1 MGRYTEQTITTGSN
15 ASQMYTTTKY
25 QKIPLSFE
33 DIFVITTIGDRLDVL
48 ADQYYNDSTLWWVI
62 SMANDQLD
70 QSSYYVEPGIQL
82 RIPANLAGILSNF
95 KVLNE
100 S

>member
-1 MGRYTEQTITTGSN
+1 MGRYTEQPIITGSN
-15 ASQMYTTTKY
+15 SSQMYTTTKY

-33 DIFVITTIGDRLDVL
+33 DLFVITTIGDRLDVL
-48 ADQYYNDSTLWWVI
+48 ADQYYDDSTLWWVI
-62 SMANDQLD
+62 SMGNDQLD

-82 RIPANLAGILSNF
+82 RIPANLAGIISNF
-95 KVLNE
+95 RVLNE

>member
-1 MGRYTEQTITTGSN
+1 MSRYTEQPTTTGSLGQ
-15 ASQMYTTTKY
+15 QMYTTTKY

-33 DIFVITTIGDRLDVL
+33 DLFVYTTVGDRLDVL
-48 ADQYYNDSTLWWVI
+48 ALQYYDDSSLWWVI
-62 SMANDQLD
+62 SMGNDLLD
-70 QSSYYVEPGIQL
+70 QASYYPPEGIQL
-82 RIPANLAGILSNF
+82 RIPANLSGILSNF

>member
-1 MGRYTEQTITTGSN
+1 MGRYTEQPLTTGSN
-15 ASQMYTTTKY
+15 ADQMYTTTKY

-33 DIFVITTIGDRLDVL
+33 DLFVITTIGDRLDAL
-48 ADQYYNDSTLWWVI
+48 ALQYYDDSTLWWVI
-62 SMANDQLD
+62 SIANDALD

-82 RIPANLAGILSNF
+82 RIPANLSGILSNF

-100 S
+100 